1 MANIVHATQ
10 ATQVAAVRALFAEY
24 ARAVAAPCCF
34 VGLERELATLPGEYA
49 PPAGRLF
56 LALDASGRAGCAGC
70 VALRPLDADTAEMK
84 RLYVRPAYRG
94 LGLGRALA
102 AAAIAAARQTGRSR
116 VVLDTLPSMDA
127 AIALYRAL
135 DFKEVAPYLAA
146 PTPGAVCYQ
155 LRL

>member
-24 ARAVAAPCCF
+24 ARAVDAPCCF
-34 VGLERELATLPGEYA
+34 VGLERELASLPGEYA

-56 LALDASGRAGCAGC
+56 LALDASGSAGC
-70 VALRPLDADTAEMK
+70 VALRPLDADAAEMK

-94 LGLGRALA
+94 QGLGRALA
-102 AAAIAAARQTGRSR
+102 AARETGRSR
-116 VVLDTLPSMDA
+116 VVLDTLPSMGE
-127 AIALYRAL
+127 AIALYRSL

-146 PTPGAVCYQ
+146 PTPGAVC
-155 LRL
+155 

>member
-1 MANIVHATQ
+1 MASIVQATQ

-24 ARAVAAPCCF
+24 AHAVDAPCCF
-34 VGLERELATLPGEYA
+34 VGLEHELATLPGEYA

-56 LALDASGRAGCAGC
+56 LALDASGSAGC
-70 VALRPLDADTAEMK
+70 VALRPLDADTAEIK
-84 RLYVRPAYRG
+84 RLYVRLACRG
-94 LGLGRALA
+94 QGLGRALA
-102 AAAIAAARQTGRSR
+102 EAAIAAARQTGCRR
-116 VVLDTLPSMDA
+116 MVLDTLPIMSE
-127 AIALYRAL
+127 AIALYRSL

>member
-24 ARAVAAPCCF
+24 ARAVDAPCCF
-34 VGLERELATLPGEYA
+34 VGLACELASPPGGHA

-56 LALDASGRAGCAGC
+56 LAPDASGSAGC
-70 VALRPLDADTAEMK
+70 VALRPFDADAAEMK

-94 LGLGRALA
+94 QGLGRALA
-102 AAAIAAARQTGRSR
+102 AAAIAAARETGRSR
-116 VVLDTLPSMDA
+116 VVLDTLPSMGE
-127 AIALYRAL
+127 AIALYRSL

>member
-10 ATQVAAVRALFAEY
+10 ASEIAAVGALFAEY
-24 ARAVAAPCCF
+24 ACAVDAPCCF

-56 LALDASGRAGCAGC
+56 LALDALSSAGC
-70 VALRPLDADTAEMK
+70 VALRPLDADTAEIK
-84 RLYVRPAYRG
+84 RLYVRTAYRG
-94 LGLGRALA
+94 QGLGR
-102 AAAIAAARQTGRSR
+102 AIAAARQTGCRR
-116 VVLDTLPSMDA
+116 MVLDTLPMMSE
-127 AIALYRAL
+127 AIALYRSL

>member
-1 MANIVHATQ
+1 MG
-10 ATQVAAVRALFAEY
+10 ALFAEY
-24 ARAVAAPCCF
+24 ARAVDAPCCF

-49 PPAGRLF
+49 PPAGRLL
-56 LALDASGRAGCAGC
+56 LALDALSSAGC
-70 VALRPLDADTAEMK
+70 VALRPLDAGTAEIK

-94 LGLGRALA
+94 QGLGRALA
-102 AAAIAAARQTGRSR
+102 EAAIAAARQTGRSR
-116 VVLDTLPSMDA
+116 VVLDTLPSMDG
-127 AIALYRAL
+127 AIALYRSL

>member
-10 ATQVAAVRALFAEY
+10 PSEIAAVGALFAEY
-24 ARAVAAPCCF
+24 ARAVDAPCCF
-34 VGLERELATLPGEYA
+34 AGLERELATLPGEYA

-56 LALDASGRAGCAGC
+56 LALEASGC

-84 RLYVRPAYRG
+84 RLYVRLAYRG
-94 LGLGRALA
+94 QGLGRALA
-102 AAAIAAARQTGRSR
+102 EAAIAAARQTGCRR
-116 VVLDTLPSMDA
+116 MVLDTLPIMSE
-127 AIALYRAL
+127 AIALYRSL

>member
-10 ATQVAAVRALFAEY
+10 ASGIAAVGALFAEY
-24 ARAVAAPCCF
+24 ARAVDAPCCF

-56 LALDASGRAGCAGC
+56 LALDALSSTGC
-70 VALRPLDADTAEMK
+70 VALRPLDADTAEIK

-94 LGLGRALA
+94 QGAGRALA
-102 AAAIAAARQTGRSR
+102 EAAIAAARRTGRRR
-116 VVLDTLPSMDA
+116 VVLDTLPSMGE
-127 AIALYRAL
+127 AIALYRSL
-135 DFKEVAPYLAA
+135 DFKECAPYLAT

-155 LRL
+155 LTL